1 MGNRKKGRIF
11 SLKDTQ
17 LISFSAA
24 YFARFIETGVIQF
37 QEHLPK
43 DPKQTNKKSQPKN
56 KTIYQ

>member
-1 MGNRKKGRIF
+1 MGNRKKKGRIF

-43 DPKQTNKKSQPKN
+43 DPK
-56 KTIYQ
+56 